1 VPDVI
6 ATLSE
11 QTGIGQDQIR
21 KALGS
26 LLTALKAHLPADV
39 FDHLK
44 GAVPQ
49 ADALIGGA
57 PEPEPS
63 SGGLVGAVAGLA
75 GKVFGGK
82 GLDPASLLDRFSK
95 SGLSLEQ
102 VQAFLPKVVEF
113 LESKLPPEVAELI
126 KSHLSA
132 LPAPEGAKP

>member
-1 VPDVI
+1 VADVI

-26 LLTALKAHLPADV
+26 LMAALKAHLPAEV
-39 FDHLK
+39 FDHIK

-49 ADALIGGA
+49 ADALVEAA

-63 SGGLVGAVAGLA
+63 SGGLLGAVAGLA
-75 GKVFGGK
+75 GKVFGAK
-82 GLDPASLLDRFSK
+82 GLDPAALLDRFSK

-102 VQAFLPKVVEF
+102 VQTFLPKVVEF
-113 LESKLPPEVAELI
+113 LESKLPPEAVELI
-126 KSHLSA
+126 KSHLSV